1 MNNIISLKR
10 VGWLL
15 RNEFR
20 RNGRPYILFVS
31 VFAGI
36 YILGGIFGGVTALHH
51 APNSFTP
58 YIAAVTLLLPFGIYK
73 DLFHPVKGLNFTLLP
88 ASNEEKY
95 LTAFLQCAVIFPL
108 GMILSG
114 LILTLLSALLTGH
127 NELIWNVGYL
137 FVDNEVRL
145 NSFSLGF
152 FDSWF
157 WQIVACQS
165 FCLWAVHF
173 FKTQKFWKAVL
184 TWFCICFVILTI
196 GSIAAFRIFIWQA
209 DGMGFDFI
217 GDTRF
222 AHILHIF
229 FSIVLPVGFW
239 AWGYVKMRKQQF

>member
-1 MNNIISLKR
+1 MNNIISLRR
-10 VGWLL
+10 VGLL
-15 RNEFR
+15 LCNEFR
-20 RNGRPYILFVS
+20 RNGKTYLIFIAILAGMYIL
-31 VFAGI
+31 A
-36 YILGGIFGGVTALHH
+36 GIFGGIVALEGITG
-51 APNSFTP
+51 SFRQ
-58 YIAAVTLLLPFGIYK
+58 YIAALTLLLPFVIYK

-108 GMILSG
+108 GMI
-114 LILTLLSALLTGH
+114 IIFWVLTLLSALLTGH

-137 FVDNEVRL
+137 FVDNDVRL

-165 FCLWAVHF
+165 FSLWAVHF
-173 FKTQKFWKAVL
+173 FKTKKFWRAVL

-196 GSIAAFRIFIWQA
+196 ASITAFRIIHSN
-209 DGMGFDFI
+209 GMGFDFA
-217 GDTRF
+217 GNTRF

-229 FSIVLPVGFW
+229 FSLILPVGFW
-239 AWGYVKMRKQQF
+239 AWGYGKMRRQQF